1 MLALLVCI
9 EEVVEVVWLEDCYYI
24 WVIPPLWLTAM
35 EELLEVVVVE
45 EEELA
50 ATILF

>member
-1 MLALLVCI
+1 M
-9 EEVVEVVWLEDCYYI
+9 EEVVEVVWLEDCCYI
-24 WVIPPLWLTAM
+24 MPPLWLTAM

-50 ATILF
+50 AIILF